1 MPIASSAPGLRSK
14 VALSGVLIASSIAI
28 AHLAPTPHPAYKM
41 VNDVMAEPAR
51 WEGERLT
58 VHGYI
63 VAGSI
68 VELTRNA
75 HTFEISKD
83 GKRLPIYYEGLVPD
97 TVRDQSEV
105 VLTGTLA
112 RDGDGW
118 SFASNRMMAKC
129 GGKYE
134 GALPAR
140 ASRFQ

>member
-14 VALSGVLIASSIAI
+14 IALSGVLIAASVAI
-28 AHLAPTPHPAYKM
+28 AHLAPNPHPPYKM
-41 VNDVMAEPAR
+41 VNEVMAEPAR
-51 WEGERLT
+51 WEGEWLT

-63 VAGSI
+63 VEGSI
-68 VELTRNA
+68 VELTRTA
-75 HTFEISKD
+75 HTFVITKD

-112 RDGDGW
+112 RDGEGW
-118 SFASNRMMAKC
+118 SFASNRLMAKC

-140 ASRFQ
+140 SARFQ